1 MSFAEI
7 DAMTMDDYADMEA
20 YWGVNPPVGRL
31 VAAYFKLKPARV
43 RRRASSDKSAEAAGG
58 VDAAQLAASLGL

>member
-20 YWGVNPPVGRL
+20 YWASNPPVGRMM
-31 VAAYFKLKPARV
+31 AAYFKLKPARV
-43 RRRASSDKSAEAAGG
+43 RRRARVGGIAKTGGLNAG
-58 VDAAQLAASLGL
+58 QLAASLGI